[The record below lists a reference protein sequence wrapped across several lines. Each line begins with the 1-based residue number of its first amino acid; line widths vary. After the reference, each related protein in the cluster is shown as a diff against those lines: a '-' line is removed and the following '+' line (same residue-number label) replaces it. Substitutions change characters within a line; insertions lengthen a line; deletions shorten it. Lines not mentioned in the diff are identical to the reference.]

1 MSGEPDAAFIMLW
14 VAFALVMLLAIAAVL
29 VWAIRSRQFAD
40 QDRAARLP
48 LDSGIPVAQATEGG
62 AKKKEGHVSP

>member
-14 VAFALVMLLAIAAVL
+14 VAFAVVMLLAIVAVL

-48 LDSGIPVAQATEGG
+48 LESGIPAEPPQS
-62 AKKKEGHVSP
+62 KK